1 MSREEESFRGKT
13 RRKNEKGRGT
23 LARLYSKLISSPPFH
38 LNPTYFS
45 SFRFCRGSST
55 IRYAAEFF
63 RVKRIC
69 SPRITFPSGNIFVSI
84 SLSLSPPLL
93 SSRTWRYDKVVW
105 LLENPSFPLSVRS
118 NGRRRRG
125 KAEAQRSSGRKTRI
139 KDDFVVDRWT

>member
-1 MSREEESFRGKT
+1 MSREEKSFRGKT

-23 LARLYSKLISSPPFH
+23 LARLYSKLISSPPFR

-84 SLSLSPPLL
+84 SLSLSLRLCFLRARRDTIRSYGCSRIPPSL
-93 SSRTWRYDKVVW
+93 SLFDRTVEEDVEKRKRKD
-105 LLENPSFPLSVRS
+105 RRG
-118 NGRRRRG
+118 GRR
-125 KAEAQRSSGRKTRI
+125 E
-139 KDDFVVDRWT
+139 

>member
-1 MSREEESFRGKT
+1 MSPEEESFRGKT

-84 SLSLSPPLL
+84 SLSLRLCFLRARGDTIRSYGCSRIPPSL
-93 SSRTWRYDKVVW
+93 SLFDRTVEEDVEKRKRKD
-105 LLENPSFPLSVRS
+105 RRG
-118 NGRRRRG
+118 GRR
-125 KAEAQRSSGRKTRI
+125 E
-139 KDDFVVDRWT
+139 

>member
-1 MSREEESFRGKT
+1 MSPKEESFRGKT

-84 SLSLSPPLL
+84 SLSLRLCFLRARGDTIRSYGCSRIPPSL
-93 SSRTWRYDKVVW
+93 SLFDRTVEEDVEKRKRKD
-105 LLENPSFPLSVRS
+105 RRG
-118 NGRRRRG
+118 GRR
-125 KAEAQRSSGRKTRI
+125 E
-139 KDDFVVDRWT
+139 

>member
-1 MSREEESFRGKT
+1 MSPKEESFRGKT

-23 LARLYSKLISSPPFH
+23 LARLYSKLISSPPFR

-84 SLSLSPPLL
+84 SLSLRLCFLRARGDTIRSYGCSRIPPSL
-93 SSRTWRYDKVVW
+93 SLFDRTVEEDVEKRKRKD
-105 LLENPSFPLSVRS
+105 RRG
-118 NGRRRRG
+118 GRR
-125 KAEAQRSSGRKTRI
+125 E
-139 KDDFVVDRWT
+139 